1 MKSVVVPK
9 HAGGRPTGYDPKT
22 HPHLAELLASRGATV
37 AEFADAAGV
46 TDRTVRNW
54 FAAYP
59 EFAEA
64 FKVNAAAFDERV
76 ERALVERALGYE
88 MDSEEI
94 RVVNGE
100 IVRVPA
106 RKHFPPDVSACIFWL
121 KNRMPHKYKEVV
133 EQHHGVVEIRSSA
146 EIRKEIESKILEF
159 QAAGLIDITPRQE
172 EDGKRRVEDTITK
185 KK

>member
-1 MKSVVVPK
+1 
-9 HAGGRPTGYDPKT
+9 
-22 HPHLAELLASRGATV
+22 
-37 AEFADAAGV
+37 
-46 TDRTVRNW
+46 
-54 FAAYP
+54 
-59 EFAEA
+59 
-64 FKVNAAAFDERV
+64 
-76 ERALVERALGYE
+76 LVERALGFE
-88 MDSEEI
+88 VDTEEI

-100 IVRVPA
+100 IVRVPV

-172 EDGKRRVEDTITK
+172 ENGKRRGMVEDTRTK
-185 KK
+185 KTRG